1 MAISKKRLKSHLGL
15 SLCNG
20 LIYIQGV
27 YNGIK
32 PLNREAERLNLE
44 KEFLEAT
51 IERVHEAMRAG
62 RLTCEALVRMYL
74 ERIERYDQQGPKI
87 NAVIQVN
94 PLVLEQAK
102 ALDAAFESNGL
113 TGPLH
118 GIPVL
123 LKDNVDTSFMPTT
136 AGCKA
141 LVGVT
146 PDEDGWIVKQLQA
159 AGAVILAKMNLH
171 EFAVWGETV
180 SSVLG
185 QTLNPY
191 DLTRTPGGS
200 SGGTGAGIAADF
212 GVIGIGTD
220 TVNSVRSPASACCL
234 VGFRPTLG
242 LVSRSGIV
250 PYSLTQDTAGPITR
264 TVEDAV
270 KTLDALVGFDP
281 LDPLTASSLGNIPAE
296 ASYTAFLK
304 TNGLQ
309 GKTIGVL
316 RSFFGNEETHAPVN
330 RVMAEALKVLEAEG
344 ARLVELEVALDS
356 GRLVSETSVHLYDL
370 KRDLGTYL
378 EGLGD
383 KTPYHSLEALLESG
397 LYDPGIE
404 ENLKTAVTLS
414 TESEDYR
421 IRMDLRRQLQNQV
434 LVLMEQHSLDLM
446 VFPHQKRLVVPVGGS
461 QVDRNGVLAAVTGF
475 PSVVVPAGFSEPTAT
490 APIGVPVG
498 MELFARPWCEPVLI
512 EAAYGF
518 ERATM
523 IRKPPVLE

>member
-1 MAISKKRLKSHLGL
+1 M
-15 SLCNG
+15 
-20 LIYIQGV
+20 
-27 YNGIK
+27 
-32 PLNREAERLNLE
+32 ELE

-51 IERVHEAMRAG
+51 IGRLHEAIRTG

-74 ERIERYDQQGPKI
+74 ERIERYDQKGPKI

-94 PLVLEQAK
+94 PLALEQAK
-102 ALDAAFESNGL
+102 ALDEAFERGGL

-141 LVGVT
+141 LTGVT
-146 PDEDGWIVKQLQA
+146 PDEDGWIVKRLQA

-250 PYSLTQDTAGPITR
+250 PYSLTQDTAGPLTR

-270 KTLDALVGFDP
+270 KTLEVLAGYDP
-281 LDPLTASSLGNIPAE
+281 LDPLTAWSYGCTPPA
-296 ASYTAFLK
+296 STFTSFLK
-304 TNGLQ
+304 ADGLR
-309 GKTIGVL
+309 GKTVGVL
-316 RSFFGNEETHAPVN
+316 RSFFGSDVVHEPVN
-330 RVMAEALKVLEAEG
+330 QVMAEAMKVMEAEG
-344 ARLVELEVALDS
+344 ARFVELDVELDS
-356 GRLVSETSVHLYDL
+356 GQLVSETSVHLYDL
-370 KRDLGTYL
+370 KRDLGSYL

-383 KTPYHSLEALLESG
+383 KTPYHSVEALLESG

-404 ENLKTAVTLS
+404 ENLKTAAGLS
-414 TESEDYR
+414 TDSDDYR
-421 IRMDLRRQLQNQV
+421 QRLEMRRRLQGQV
-434 LVLMEQHSLDLM
+434 MVLMAQHGLDLI

-461 QVDRNGVLAAVTGF
+461 QVDRNGVLGAVTGF
-475 PSVVVPAGFSEPTAT
+475 PSVVVPAGFSEPTDT

-518 ERATM
+518 ERAM
-523 IRKPPVLE
+523 GVRKPPVLVK

>member
-1 MAISKKRLKSHLGL
+1 M
-15 SLCNG
+15 
-20 LIYIQGV
+20 
-27 YNGIK
+27 
-32 PLNREAERLNLE
+32 NLE

-51 IERVHEAMRAG
+51 IERLHEAMSAG
-62 RLTCEALVRMYL
+62 KLTCEALVRMYL
-74 ERIERYDQQGPKI
+74 ERIERYDQKGPKI

-94 PLVLEQAK
+94 PLALERAK
-102 ALDAAFESNGL
+102 ALDAAFESEGL

-141 LVGVT
+141 LAGVT
-146 PDEDGWIVKQLQA
+146 PDEDGWVVKRLQA

-270 KTLDALVGFDP
+270 KTLDALAGYDP
-281 LDPLTASSLGNIPAE
+281 LDPLTALSRGNIPAE
-296 ASYTAFLK
+296 TTYTAFLK
-304 TNGLQ
+304 PNGLH

-316 RSFFGNEETHAPVN
+316 RSFFGSEEVHEPVN
-330 RVMAEALKVLEAEG
+330 RVMAEALKVLEAED
-344 ARLVELEVALDS
+344 ARLVELDAPLDS
-356 GRLVSETSVHLYDL
+356 GKLISETSVHLYDL
-370 KRDLGTYL
+370 KRDLGSYL

-383 KTPYHSLEALLESG
+383 KTPYHSIEALLESG

-404 ENLKTAVTLS
+404 ENLKTAASLS
-414 TESEDYR
+414 TGSEEYR
-421 IRMDLRRQLQNQV
+421 IRMDQRRRLQDQV
-434 LVLMEQHSLDLM
+434 LAIMAQHGLDLI

-461 QVDRNGVLAAVTGF
+461 QVDRNGVLGAVTGF
-475 PSVVVPAGFSEPTAT
+475 PSVVVPAGFSEPTDT

-518 ERATM
+518 EQATRV
-523 IRKPPVLE
+523 RKPPLLEK